1 METTSSPEYI
11 IQAMEQHID
20 RSMKRIESA
29 RRDIAGYQE
38 DIELAR
44 MTIYDL
50 MKPPSTSPA
59 PRGTKYTAAFEAA
72 RRIIGETDE
81 PVTVEYLAQRIMDE
95 TGCKTTYAHD
105 AIRNISYAGHAVL
118 LGSGR
123 GATIMKTNKENKG

>member
-1 METTSSPEYI
+1 MDTTATPEYI
-11 IQAMEQHID
+11 IQAMEEHIE

-44 MTIYDL
+44 KNIYNL
-50 MKPPSTSPA
+50 MKPPIPAPA

-72 RRIIGETDE
+72 RRIIGETEE
-81 PVTVEYLAQRIMDE
+81 PVTVEYLADRIMDA

-105 AIRNISYAGHAVL
+105 AIRNICYAGHASL

-123 GATIMKTNKENKG
+123 GATIIKKPESRE